1 MTKEN
6 VKELEN
12 KLKLQIIK
20 TEELENKLK
29 LQIIKNEV
37 PVTTDNV

>member
-12 KLKLQIIK
+12 KLELQIIK

-29 LQIIKNEV
+29 LQIV
-37 PVTTDNV
+37 